1 MKPKPSGISNPTYN
15 SILKDLSQ
23 IYEQSLTDGNQDWN
37 KTVLS
42 SNWRMGEII
51 IKIQAGK
58 DRQSGYGDKVLTQL
72 SKDLNQKYGKGFSD
86 RNLRPYFRFLLRN
99 RKPILRSLGSLEYMR
114 KFYQT
119 YRMNQIHSELS
130 WSHYRCLLLIE
141 DSRLRMELEKKAI
154 KEALSQRDL
163 LIRVKQVLGS
173 SSKKEK
179 AEIGKESMNYR
190 LKRPLLR
197 LNTYQLKQK
206 FSQDSEHS
214 VPHLDLGFSVYQ
226 TGFENLSQFKVGSIL
241 SSTKKGKSYSFQITS
256 STKELFTYKAFLLRV
271 IDGDTLQVRIDLGFS
286 IVIEQRLRLRGL
298 DAPELGTGQ
307 GKSPLPPLQKGV
319 DAKRFVESRLKDCKF
334 LIIKTHGSDKYDRYL
349 VDVFY
354 LNDEDNEDKVLREGN
369 FLNNEILEEGL
380 ALLVL

>member
-1 MKPKPSGISNPTYN
+1 MTSSNIKQNPSGISTPVYN
-15 SILKDLSQ
+15 SVLKDLSQ
-23 IYEQSLTDGNQDWN
+23 IYEQSLNDGNQDWN
-37 KTVLS
+37 KTILT
-42 SNWRMGEII
+42 SNWKMGEII
-51 IKIQAGK
+51 VKIQAGK
-58 DRQSGYGDKVLTQL
+58 DRQAGYGDKVLTQL

-86 RNLRPYFRFLLRN
+86 RNLR
-99 RKPILRSLGSLEYMR
+99 YMR

-141 DSRLRMELEKKAI
+141 DSRLRLELEKKAI

-173 SSKKEK
+173 SSNKVK

-190 LKRPLLR
+190 LKRPVLR

-369 FLNNEILEEGL
+369 FLNNELLEEGL